1 MRAWSVTW
9 MSWLPIVY
17 KLLTNDRGKFF
28 SLLIGITF
36 AVFLMVQ
43 MTSIF
48 EQHHDQHG
56 FAGRFLHAIHLNA
69 TSGPAASSI
78 AGSCG

>member
-1 MRAWSVTW
+1 

-48 EQHHDQHG
+48 EQHGGAVEAAAACAAG

-69 TSGPAASSI
+69 TSGPAAS
-78 AGSCG
+78 